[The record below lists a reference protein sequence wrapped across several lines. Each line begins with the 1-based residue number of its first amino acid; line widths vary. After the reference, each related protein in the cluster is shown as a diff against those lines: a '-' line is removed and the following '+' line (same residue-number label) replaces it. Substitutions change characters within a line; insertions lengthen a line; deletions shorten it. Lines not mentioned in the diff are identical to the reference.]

1 MAHPFRIDD
10 NDPELKV
17 NMDWSFASSGGGS
30 KKDRLDFFCSRDFAP
45 KKDGEPYYIAD
56 DLADEPLDD
65 RITEGVKT
73 VDFYGISVNSQV
85 INREDKVA
93 HLVFMRPI
101 KAIHPQD
108 LEIVQGQTYNIFVS
122 YGIFPGSDEEP
133 KTD

>member
-1 MAHPFRIDD
+1 
-10 NDPELKV
+10 
-17 NMDWSFASSGGGS
+17 MDWSFASSGGGS

-45 KKDGEPYYIAD
+45 QKDGEPYYIAD